1 MVDCTAERISRSS
14 GVIQSPGGPVP
25 LHMAFSIDTY
35 SRIGGRL
42 DLSGLDLKAGFQHRP
57 LGPGALGCL
66 QYMHDIEHHT
76 VCYLRDLLVT
86 RAHQDPDI
94 TTFLTIWNY
103 EEHWHGE
110 AIGEV
115 LEAHGRPN
123 GAARV
128 AAMRS
133 GLEKKDRFRPLWFIL
148 GSGLVPDMA
157 AVHMVWGAVNEWTT
171 QAGYSLLTRR
181 EDHPVLTELLKRIMK
196 QEGRHIDFYATQARA
211 RLDESKATQRL
222 TRWALRKYWHPV
234 GHGVRPEA
242 ETRQVIEYLFAGA
255 EGMAAAERIDRN
267 IDRMPGLAGL
277 HLIKGVV
284 ENYRAAA

>member
-1 MVDCTAERISRSS
+1 
-14 GVIQSPGGPVP
+14 
-25 LHMAFSIDTY
+25 MAFNIDTY

-42 DLSGLDLKAGFQHRP
+42 NLDGLDLATGFQEHP
-57 LGPGALGCL
+57 LGPGALRCL

-86 RAHQDPDI
+86 RAHEDPDI

-115 LEAHGRPN
+115 LEAHGQPN

-128 AAMRS
+128 EAIRAGLKRS
-133 GLEKKDRFRPLWFIL
+133 DRWRPVWFVL
-148 GSGLVPDMA
+148 GSGFVPDMA

-181 EDHPVLTELLKRIMK
+181 EDHPVLTELLRRIMK
-196 QEGRHIDFYATQARA
+196 QEGRHIDFYASEARA
-211 RLDESKATQRL
+211 RLERSRSAQRV
-222 TRWALRKYWHPV
+222 TRWALKRYWQPV
-234 GHGVRPEA
+234 GHGVRPEE
-242 ETRQVIEYLFAGA
+242 ETRHVIRYLFDGP
-255 EGMAAAERIDRN
+255 EGLAAADRIDRN
-267 IDRMPGLAGL
+267 IDRMPGLGGL
-277 HLIKGVV
+277 HLVRGVV
-284 ENYRAAA
+284 EEYRVAA

>member
-1 MVDCTAERISRSS
+1 
-14 GVIQSPGGPVP
+14 
-25 LHMAFSIDTY
+25 MAFNIDTY

-42 DLSGLDLKAGFQHRP
+42 ELTGLDLTAGFQQRP

-76 VCYLRDLLVT
+76 VCYLRDMLVT
-86 RAHQDPDI
+86 RAHEDPDI

-123 GAARV
+123 GKARILSV
-128 AAMRS
+128 RD
-133 GLEKKDRFRPLWFIL
+133 GLKKGDRFRPIWFIL

-157 AVHMVWGAVNEWTT
+157 AIHMVWGALNEWTT
-171 QAGYSLLTRR
+171 QASYSLLTRR
-181 EDHPVLTELLKRIMK
+181 EDHPVLTELLRRIMK
-196 QEGRHIDFYATQARA
+196 QEGRHIDFYSTEARH
-211 RLDESKATQRL
+211 RLERSRSAQRA
-222 TRWALRKYWHPV
+222 TRWALKKYWRPV
-234 GHGVRPEA
+234 GHGVRPEE
-242 ETRQVIEYLFAGA
+242 ETRHVIEYLFAG
-255 EGMAAAERIDRN
+255 EDGMKAAERIDRN

-277 HLIKGVV
+277 HLVRDVV
-284 ENYRAAA
+284 EDYTTAA

>member
-1 MVDCTAERISRSS
+1 
-14 GVIQSPGGPVP
+14 
-25 LHMAFSIDTY
+25 MAFNIDTY

-42 DLSGLDLKAGFQHRP
+42 DLDGLDLTAGFRERP
-57 LGPGALGCL
+57 LRPGALRCL

-86 RAHQDPDI
+86 RVHEDPDL

-115 LEAHGRPN
+115 LAAHGRPH
-123 GAARV
+123 GSARV
-128 AAMRS
+128 TSVRE
-133 GLEKKDRFRPLWFIL
+133 GLKRGDRFRPMWFIL

-157 AVHMVWGAVNEWTT
+157 AIHMVWGAVNEWTT

-196 QEGRHIDFYATQARA
+196 QEGRHIDFYATEARA
-211 RLDESKATQRL
+211 RLERSKAAQRA
-222 TRWALRKYWHPV
+222 TRWALRRYWRPV
-234 GHGVRPEA
+234 GHGVRPEE
-242 ETRQVIEYLFAGA
+242 ETRHVINYLFSGA
-255 EGMAAAERIDRN
+255 DGMAAAGRIDRN
-267 IDRMPGLAGL
+267 IDRIPGLAGL
-277 HLIKGVV
+277 HLVRGTL
-284 ENYRAAA
+284 EEYRAA